1 MNELHIKENSY
12 KLHTEVSALFSWK
25 VIMVEIQ
32 VTKLK
37 VHIYLSPKQRLVE
50 VMSSEIARSI
60 QMYTILRKNL
70 IF

>member
-32 VTKLK
+32 VTELK
-37 VHIYLSPKQRLVE
+37 VHIYLSLKQRLVE
-50 VMSSEIARSI
+50 VMSIEIA
-60 QMYTILRKNL
+60 
-70 IF
+70 